1 MRPSEVI
8 ARHRDAL
15 LEVARRYGATNLRV
29 FGSVARGED
38 VADSDIDLLV
48 DVPRGTTYFD
58 LARLKHEA
66 EDLTG
71 LTFDIHTASGLKDAV
86 RSRALKDAKPL

>member
-1 MRPSEVI
+1 MRPSDVI
-8 ARHRDAL
+8 ARHREAL
-15 LEVARRYGATNLRV
+15 LEVARRHGATNLRV

-38 VADSDIDLLV
+38 VSGSDIDLLI

-58 LARLKHEA
+58 LARLKRDV

-71 LTFDIHTASGLKDAV
+71 LAFDIHTASGLKDSV
-86 RSRALKDAKPL
+86 REQALKDARPL